1 MNNIR
6 VDNAVDRLQSRKK
19 RSYLLRF
26 FKSVLLK
33 KMQNIDY
40 GQIHVQDGE
49 EVFHFGHP
57 DSKLIVKVQIN
68 SPEFYV
74 MIGSDGLL
82 GAAEAYSNGLW
93 SADNLVILI
102 RIIIRNSDVMGKLES
117 GWSNL
122 MKPINSIIHL
132 KRKNSLAGSK
142 KNILAHYDLSNEF
155 YKLWLDETMTYSCG
169 IFEKD
174 TTSMKDASIEKL
186 DRICRKLSIQ
196 EKDSVLEI
204 GTGWGSF
211 AIHAAKNYHCHII
224 TTTISDAQYKYV
236 KEKIESSGLTDK
248 ITLLKT
254 DYRKLEG
261 KYDKIV
267 SIEMIE
273 AVGHE
278 YVPLYFKK
286 VSSLLKDTGL
296 FGIQGITY
304 NDQQFDVY
312 KNSVDLIKKYIFPG
326 SCLISISQIT
336 DVMKKYTDLSLSHLE
351 DITMHY
357 ATTLEKWR
365 DNFYTEIEDI
375 KKLGFSNEFI
385 KMWEFYFVYCEAGF
399 KERHIGDYQFVFVKP
414 KAKNINIK
422 Y

>member
-19 RSYLLRF
+19 RSYLSRF

-93 SADNLVILI
+93 SADDLVILI

-211 AIHAAKNYHCHII
+211 AIHAAKNYHCHIT

-286 VSSLLKDTGL
+286 VSSLLKDEGL

-399 KERHIGDYQFVFVKP
+399 KERHIGDYQFVFAKP
-414 KAKNINIK
+414 EAKNINIK

>member
-6 VDNAVDRLQSRKK
+6 VDTAVDRLQSRKK
-19 RSYLLRF
+19 RSYLSRF

-93 SADNLVILI
+93 SADDLVILI

-211 AIHAAKNYHCHII
+211 AIHAAKNYHCHIT

-286 VSSLLKDTGL
+286 VSSLLKDEGL

-399 KERHIGDYQFVFVKP
+399 KERHIGDYQFVFAKP
-414 KAKNINIK
+414 EAKNINIK

>member
-1 MNNIR
+1 MNKIR
-6 VDNAVDRLQSRKK
+6 VDNVVNRLQLKK
-19 RSYLLRF
+19 KSSYLTRF
-26 FKSVLLK
+26 FKSVLIRK
-33 KMQNIDY
+33 IENIDY
-40 GQIHVQDGE
+40 GQIHVSDGE
-49 EVFHFGHP
+49 EEFKFGNS
-57 DSKLIVKVQIN
+57 DSMPIVKIQIK

-74 MIGSDGLL
+74 MLGTDGLL
-82 GAAEAYSNGLW
+82 GAAEAYANGLW
-93 SADNLVILI
+93 LADDLVMLI
-102 RIIIRNSDVMGKLES
+102 RIIIRNNNVMGKLES
-117 GWSNL
+117 GLSKL
-122 MKPINSIIHL
+122 MKPINYFIHW
-132 KRKNSLAGSK
+132 KRKNSIAGSK

-155 YKLWLDETMTYSCG
+155 YQLWLDETMTYSCG
-169 IFEKD
+169 IFQSQD
-174 TTSMKDASIEKL
+174 TSMKDASIEKL
-186 DRICRKLSIQ
+186 DRICRKLNLTD
-196 EKDSVLEI
+196 KDSVLEI

-211 AIHAAKNYHCHII
+211 AMHAAKNYNCHVT
-224 TTTISDAQYKYV
+224 TTTISDAQYDYV
-236 KEKIESSGLTDK
+236 KEKIETSDLSEK

-254 DYRKLEG
+254 DYRELTG

-286 VSSLLKDTGL
+286 VSSLLNDEGL

-304 NDQQFDVY
+304 NDQKFDVY

-326 SCLISISQIT
+326 SCLISISQVT
-336 DVMKKYTDLSLSHLE
+336 DIMKKYTDLSLSHLE

-365 DNFYTEIEDI
+365 NNFYSEIEDI

-399 KERHIGDYQFVFVKP
+399 KERHIGDYQFVFSKP
-414 KAKNINIK
+414 AVKNINIQ

>member
-6 VDNAVDRLQSRKK
+6 VDNVVDRLQSRKK
-19 RSYLLRF
+19 RSYLSRF

-93 SADNLVILI
+93 SADDLVILI

-174 TTSMKDASIEKL
+174 NTSMKDASIEKL

-211 AIHAAKNYHCHII
+211 AIHAAKNYNCHIT

-286 VSSLLKDTGL
+286 VASLLKDEGL

-365 DNFYTEIEDI
+365 ENFYTEIEDI

-399 KERHIGDYQFVFVKP
+399 KERHIGDYQFVFAKP
-414 KAKNINIK
+414 EAKNINIK

>member
-1 MNNIR
+1 
-6 VDNAVDRLQSRKK
+6 
-19 RSYLLRF
+19 
-26 FKSVLLK
+26 
-33 KMQNIDY
+33 
-40 GQIHVQDGE
+40 
-49 EVFHFGHP
+49 
-57 DSKLIVKVQIN
+57 
-68 SPEFYV
+68 
-74 MIGSDGLL
+74 
-82 GAAEAYSNGLW
+82 
-93 SADNLVILI
+93 
-102 RIIIRNSDVMGKLES
+102 MGKLES

-174 TTSMKDASIEKL
+174 NTSMKDASIEKL

-211 AIHAAKNYHCHII
+211 AIHAAKNYNCHIT

-286 VSSLLKDTGL
+286 VSSLLKDEGL

-365 DNFYTEIEDI
+365 ENFYTEIEDI

-399 KERHIGDYQFVFVKP
+399 KERHIGDYQFVFAKP
-414 KAKNINIK
+414 EAKNINIK